1 MKPSVP
7 SPVVRENIEWCR
19 IWVPDSASPDL
30 AIPRILLIG
39 DSIVMGYGEEVDK
52 LLKGKASVARL
63 GTSRFTSDP
72 ALLDEIAMVLRH
84 TAFDI
89 IHFNNGLHGY
99 ENSDADYEESL
110 PVVLA
115 AIRTGAPS
123 ARLMFAMSTPMR
135 DPENLEKWH
144 ARAERIKLRNEMLCK
159 LAASEGLPV
168 NDLYEVVLA
177 HPEYYV
183 PDGTHFNEL
192 GNAALGA
199 KVAGEIGKFLA

>member
-1 MKPSVP
+1 MKPSDP

-30 AIPRILLIG
+30 AIPRVLLIG
-39 DSIVMGYGEEVDK
+39 DSIVMGYGEEVEK
-52 LLKGKASVARL
+52 LLKESASVARL
-63 GTSRFTSDP
+63 GTSRFASDP
-72 ALLDEIAMVLRH
+72 ALLDEIAMVLRY
-84 TAFDI
+84 TAFDM

-99 ENSDADYEESL
+99 ENSDTTYEEAL

-115 AIRTGAPS
+115 AIRAGAP
-123 ARLMFAMSTPMR
+123 AAMLVFATSTPMR

-144 ARAERIKLRNEMLCK
+144 ARAERIKRRNEMLCK
-159 LAASEGLPV
+159 LAAREGLPV
-168 NDLYEVVLA
+168 NDLYEVVLT

-183 PDGTHFNEL
+183 PDGTHFNDL

-199 KVAGEIGKFLA
+199 KVAEEIGKFLA